1 MKKDRVK
8 LISVCEGLRTD
19 YVEPSVVCAAQHALS
34 IMDQE
39 EGCVHAI
46 EVNGK
51 LLWEFKGK
59 KSLKK
64 LEELAVGEC
73 VK

>member
-1 MKKDRVK
+1 MKKESVK

-19 YVEPSVVCAAQHALS
+19 YLEPSRVCAAQHALS
-34 IMDQE
+34 ILDHE
-39 EGCVHAI
+39 EGCVQAI

-59 KSLKK
+59 KSLQE
-64 LEELAVGEC
+64 LEELAAGEC